1 MNRICQQKIYFFYHL
16 WKGTKFLFF
25 HRLYQQPFQELPVKS
40 FPNPLSPSEEAF
52 YMWKYLDGDQEA
64 RNILIEHNLRLV
76 THVLKKY
83 HFTEAE
89 QEDMISIGTIGL
101 IKAIMTFKPDKGNR
115 LATYAA
121 RCIENEILMHLRSK
135 KKFSREVSL
144 FESIGT
150 DAEGNEIQ
158 LYDIL
163 KSEEPALYEQI
174 HLKEDVRRLYECFD
188 TVLTEREKMILR
200 LRYGLFG
207 SDTMTQRELAEKL
220 GISRSYVSRIEKKAI
235 QTLQNHFKTM
245 Y

>member
-1 MNRICQQKIYFFYHL
+1 M
-16 WKGTKFLFF
+16 WKGTKIHFS
-25 HRLYQQPFQELPVKS
+25 HKLYQVHFQELPLKS
-40 FPNPLSPSEEAF
+40 FPNPLPPAEENR
-52 YMWKYLDGDQEA
+52 YMQRYLEGDEEA

-83 HFTEAE
+83 HFPESE

-101 IKAIMTFKPDKGNR
+101 IKSVMTFNPRKGNR

-121 RCIENEILMHLRSK
+121 RCIENEILMHLRSR

-144 FESIGT
+144 YESIGT
-150 DAEGNEIQ
+150 DNEGNEIQ

-163 KSEEPALYEQI
+163 KAEEPALYEQV
-174 HLKEDVRRLYECFD
+174 HLKEDISNLYRYFESSLD
-188 TVLTEREKMILR
+188 EREKQILR

-207 SDTMTQRELAEKL
+207 SDTMTQREIASLM

-235 QTLQNHFKTM
+235 QTLQQQF
-245 Y
+245 

>member
-1 MNRICQQKIYFFYHL
+1 M
-16 WKGTKFLFF
+16 
-25 HRLYQQPFQELPVKS
+25 KS
-40 FPNPLSPSEEAF
+40 FPTPLSASEEAI
-52 YMWKYLDGDQEA
+52 YIQKYQDGDQEA

-83 HFTEAE
+83 HFTESE
-89 QEDMISIGTIGL
+89 QEDIISIGTIGL

-121 RCIENEILMHLRSK
+121 RCIENEVLMYLRSK

-150 DAEGNEIQ
+150 DPEGNEIQ

-174 HLKEDVRRLYECFD
+174 HLKEDVRKLYKCFD
-188 TVLTEREKMILR
+188 EALTEREKMILR
-200 LRYGLFG
+200 FRYGLFG

-235 QTLQNHFKTM
+235 ENLQRRFSEATGH
-245 Y
+245 